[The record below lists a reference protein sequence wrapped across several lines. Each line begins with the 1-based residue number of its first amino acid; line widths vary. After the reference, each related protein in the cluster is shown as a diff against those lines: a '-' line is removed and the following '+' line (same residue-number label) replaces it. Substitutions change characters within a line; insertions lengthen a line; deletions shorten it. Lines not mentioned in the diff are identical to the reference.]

1 MKKRRLAA
9 ILCGVCLAL
18 LAAGCVPDQSAPPGP
33 ETVEGKIVFLSGS
46 TICVAEDGE
55 QAREDGLYSVSTEG
69 AEIWGNTEDG
79 ELKPGMRVA
88 LSFDGTVQETYPLSL
103 TPTNVFVLEQGDDF
117 VGMYMEVMEHLVSR
131 RSNRTPL
138 FAFDL
143 TGLPNLT
150 ETEKQGLVW
159 VFGSEFQ
166 REAIQSTRSELI
178 EQGYIDPEGTAFP
191 DGGLVTLEAEKTPEG
206 DYAIEASL
214 WHSVQGGNG
223 FSITASPDKNGGW
236 ITEKPYHCWQS

>member
-18 LAAGCVPDQSAPPGP
+18 LAASCAPDQSAPPGP
-33 ETVEGKIVFLSGS
+33 KTVEGKIVFLSGT

-55 QAREDGLYSVSTEG
+55 HAREDGLYSVSTEG

-79 ELKPGMRVA
+79 ILKPGMRVA
-88 LSFDGTVQETYPLSL
+88 LSYDGTVQETYPLSL

-150 ETEKQGLVW
+150 EAEKQGLVW
-159 VFGSEFQ
+159 LFGSDFQ
-166 REAIQSTRSELI
+166 RETFQSTRPELI
-178 EQGYIDPEGTAFP
+178 ENGFIDPEDTYFK
-191 DGGLVTLEAEKTPEG
+191 DGGLVTLKAEETSEG
-206 DYAIEASL
+206 VYEIEASL
-214 WHSVQGGNG
+214 WYSVQGATG
-223 FSITASPDKNGGW
+223 FSITASPDKNGVLKVGD
-236 ITEKPYHCWQS
+236 PHNCWQS